1 LFLQN
6 LALKRNGFE
15 AFVSP
20 SQAVKDETK
29 AKLALFSSKEVRKTY
44 DVKSLSF
51 HVTETIS
58 GQKYERLTVLE
69 RPYVHG

>member
-6 LALKRNGFE
+6 LAVKRNGFE

-20 SQAVKDETK
+20 SQTVKGETK

-44 DVKSLSF
+44 EIKPRSF
-51 HVTETIS
+51 LVTKPIS
-58 GQKYERLTVLE
+58 GQKYERLLTTGE
-69 RPYVHG
+69 

>member
-1 LFLQN
+1 MFLFLQN
-6 LALKRNGFE
+6 LAVKRNGFE

-44 DVKSLSF
+44 DIP
-51 HVTETIS
+51 TENIS
-58 GQKYERLTVLE
+58 GQKYERLE
-69 RPYVHG
+69 RPYVYV